1 MHETKILI
9 EALIANDVQRVANK
23 FFQETGLQVVSVEK
37 KLGKESEN
45 IFEMTVLYSDASLL
59 VMLGRILQNLHNSLY
74 YNNDTIMTSYND

>member
-23 FFQETGLQVVSVEK
+23 FFQEAGLQVVSVEK